1 MATIGR
7 NKAVVDLPFRAYCG
21 FSAGG
26 NADEREIWSSDSYA
40 VYWMWHQSLFES
52 KNYRLP
58 DKYPDSFPRLPASIV
73 CLGSFLISAFSML
86 FHIPIT
92 FHYVSTIQT
101 FFGCARLPLA
111 QRFTF

>member
-52 KNYRLP
+52 RITVCPTNTQIPFLVC
-58 DKYPDSFPRLPASIV
+58 LPA
-73 CLGSFLISAFSML
+73 L
-86 FHIPIT
+86 
-92 FHYVSTIQT
+92 YVWEV
-101 FFGCARLPLA
+101 F
-111 QRFTF
+111 